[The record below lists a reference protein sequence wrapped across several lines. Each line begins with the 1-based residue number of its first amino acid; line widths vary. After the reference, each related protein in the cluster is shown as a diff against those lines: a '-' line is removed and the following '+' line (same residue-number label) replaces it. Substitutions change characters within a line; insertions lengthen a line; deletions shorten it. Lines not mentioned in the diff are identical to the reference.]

1 MQRPKIL
8 QKQQAQ
14 KQRIIKAAVSLIQK
28 QGMEALNVRS
38 VCQAAGI
45 AAGTFYYYFKDKE
58 SLLMAFVMEETFEH
72 FALKTPLNHPAKRMA
87 ELYWIL
93 IKKYQSFGKP
103 FMRSFYTTSNTALSA
118 YMQEKDGNFSVGTI
132 MARSE
137 QELLNAQQKGIVKKE
152 APIHQICM
160 DLCTIVKGTIFE
172 WCLTDEEWDIQ
183 PVLLRLFT
191 NYLFPYLICK

>member
-1 MQRPKIL
+1 MQSPKIV
-8 QKQQAQ
+8 QKQQAH
-14 KQRIIKAAVSLIQK
+14 KKRIIQAAVSLIQK
-28 QGMEALNVRS
+28 QGIEALNVRS
-38 VCQAAGI
+38 VCQAADI
-45 AAGTFYYYFKDKE
+45 AAGTFYYYFKNKE
-58 SLLMAFVMEETFEH
+58 SLLMAFVMEDTFEH
-72 FALKTPLNHPAKRMA
+72 FVLKTSLKHPAKRMA
-87 ELYWIL
+87 ELYGIL

-118 YMQEKDGNFSVGTI
+118 YMQEKDGYFAAGTI

-137 QELLNAQQKGIVKKE
+137 QELRNARQKGILKKDV
-152 APIHQICM
+152 PIHQICM

-191 NYLFPYLICK
+191 NYLSSYVVM

>member
-1 MQRPKIL
+1 MQSVKIV

-14 KQRIIKAAVSLIQK
+14 KKRIIQVAVSLIQK
-28 QGMEALNVRS
+28 EGINGLNVRS
-38 VCQAAGI
+38 VCQAADI
-45 AAGTFYYYFKDKE
+45 AAGTFYYYFKNKE
-58 SLLMAFVMEETFEH
+58 SLLMAFVMEDTFEH
-72 FALKTPLNHPAKRMA
+72 FVLKTPLKHPAKRMA
-87 ELYWIL
+87 ELYGIL

-118 YMQEKDGNFSVGTI
+118 YMQEKDGQFAAGTI

-137 QELLNAQQKGIVKKE
+137 QELFNAQQKGILKKD
-152 APIHQICM
+152 APIHPICM

-191 NYLFPYLICK
+191 NYFSSYVVM